1 MSGSNA
7 LWWLL
12 TVAAALLV
20 ANLAIVAAVQWAR
33 RRSDLEIPPELEGIP
48 NAHRVDG
55 VLLRSGKPEAVG
67 YPVVASLGVGTVVDL
82 RAERGIVTP
91 EAALGL
97 EYVPLPIRD
106 GQPPTAAQ
114 AREFVEIVRSRPGP
128 VLVHCSA
135 GVGRTGSMVGV
146 YDVLVRGRDV
156 RQALV
161 DMLAVGPPSL
171 EQIAFVWGLRDGEP
185 ERPPLPVILVS
196 RLLDAPR
203 RTWSRIREVWRK
215 LTT

>member
-1 MSGSNA
+1 MLVWPAG
-7 LWWLL
+7 
-12 TVAAALLV
+12 VAAVILS
-20 ANLAIVAAVQWAR
+20 ANLAIVVAVQWAR
-33 RRSDLEIPPELEGIP
+33 RRSELEVPPELEGIP

-67 YPVVASLGVGTVVDL
+67 YPLVASFGVGTVVDL
-82 RAERGIVTP
+82 RAEQGIHTP
-91 EAALGL
+91 EEALGL
-97 EYVPLPIRD
+97 EYVSLPIRD
-106 GQPPTAAQ
+106 GQPPTPAQ
-114 AREFVEIVRSRPGP
+114 AREFADIVRSRPGP
-128 VLVHCSA
+128 ILVHCSA

-185 ERPPLPVILVS
+185 RRPPLPVILLS

-203 RTWSRIREVWRK
+203 RAWSRIREVWRK
-215 LTT
+215 LR